1 GGHAVG
7 VLLGAVGDTGRSVAQ
22 TLRGLEQL
30 RSVLRDVLHALR
42 QLLDAVLEALHEL
55 RPAIAVIRS
64 AVVAI
69 IGTATQRAPVLLL
82 LEAVAGLVES
92 ARRSVQQ
99 PLGIGLLDAL
109 AHLVG
114 SARRAHLGSCLVS
127 LILGHD
133 AGVDESVEVGV
144 RSGQLIG
151 LVRALFE
158 AVAVLVQSVGET
170 GGSLGHALCALVE
183 FLAAVD
189 QVVESSLIGIP

>member
-1 GGHAVG
+1 
-7 VLLGAVGDTGRSVAQ
+7 
-22 TLRGLEQL
+22 
-30 RSVLRDVLHALR
+30 
-42 QLLDAVLEALHEL
+42 
-55 RPAIAVIRS
+55 
-64 AVVAI
+64 
-69 IGTATQRAPVLLL
+69 GTADQRGAVLLL
-82 LEAVAGLVES
+82 LEAVDGLVES
-92 ARRSVQQ
+92 ARGAVQQ

-133 AGVDESVEVGV
+133 AGVDESVEGGV

-170 GGSLGHALCALVE
+170 GGSLGHALWALVE

-189 QVVESSLIGIP
+189 QVVESSLIGIPGAGEALDDLIDGLRVFVDAVGELTGAVSELLGAL